1 MIEIFVQSRYR
12 VGRAFIRKRTQE
24 FLRKIGIDPVS
35 YTVSI
40 AVVGDRKMTEIHE
53 QYTKKHGTTPVLSFP
68 LASGKP
74 RLAARIDRK
83 YLANWKLGK
92 TEGTT
97 LLGEI
102 IISYPQT
109 LIFASDENKL
119 VDVKL
124 AEFVEHGLTKLLSVS
139 S

>member
-1 MIEIFVQSRYR
+1 MIEIFVQSRYQVNR
-12 VGRAFIRKRTQE
+12 NFLRKRTQE
-24 FLRKIGIDPVS
+24 FLKRIGIDPS
-35 YTVSI
+35 QYTVSI
-40 AVVGDRKMTEIHE
+40 AIIGDRKMSDIHE
-53 QYTKKHGTTPVLSFP
+53 QYAKKKGTTPVLSFP
-68 LASGKP
+68 LVSGKP
-74 RLAARIDRK
+74 RLASRIDRK
-83 YLANWKLGK
+83 YLTNWKQGK

-124 AEFVEHGLTKLLSVS
+124 AEFVEHGLTKLLSTP
-139 S
+139 